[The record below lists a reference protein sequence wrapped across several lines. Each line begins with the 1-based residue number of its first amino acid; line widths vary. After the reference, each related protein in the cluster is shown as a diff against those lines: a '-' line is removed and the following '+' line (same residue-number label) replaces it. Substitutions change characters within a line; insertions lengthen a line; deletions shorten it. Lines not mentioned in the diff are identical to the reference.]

1 MSMPSKDNPTSF
13 SPASLRS
20 EAILLGGRE
29 SPTKPGVYWFQP
41 ETLTRTLMVEV
52 RVTNGELTVWWPN
65 QDEPVANLKGRWR
78 GPISPSSGPVC
89 Q

>member
-1 MSMPSKDNPTSF
+1 MSMPSKDNPASF

-20 EAILLGGRE
+20 EAILRGGPE
-29 SPTKPGVYWFQP
+29 SPTKPGVYWFRP

-52 RVTNGELTVWWPN
+52 RVTDGELTVWWPN
-65 QDEPVANLKGRWR
+65 KDQPIANLKGRCF
-78 GPISPSSGPVC
+78 GPIPPSTVAGS